1 MASPGNAAEKIDLTD
16 DSAVAEPSM
25 DEILASIR
33 EIIAEDENFDDG
45 LTERE
50 RYSHPENPSNS
61 NEVVDADGE
70 KADLSTALNAE
81 PAEDVDETEAM
92 LAEMEAGLEQ
102 QISSAVNE
110 SNVSEKVA
118 AEVAAL
124 EAGSMRAEAL
134 IEQNGA
140 EKAVASDAPQPTSA
154 NLGGVADTKSSN
166 DLHARAEEVRK
177 ELGLST
183 AAAGGQS
190 LEQRLEHYRVRGKAS
205 AAAAAAEKAEQTEIL
220 KEAVQAAIV
229 TAPASAVAP
238 ASANDVA
245 EALLNKQSGALTG
258 QMEEFM
264 RPLIRQWLNDNLPG
278 VVERLVRSEIERVS
292 QGRRA
297 AGN

>member
-70 KADLSTALNAE
+70 KADLSTALNVEA
-81 PAEDVDETEAM
+81 AEDVDETEAM

-124 EAGSMRAEAL
+124 EAGSMRAEAP
-134 IEQNGA
+134 IEQKGA
-140 EKAVASDAPQPTSA
+140 EKAVASEVPQPTETPGA
-154 NLGGVADTKSSN
+154 VADTKPSS
-166 DLHARAEEVRK
+166 DLHVRAEEVRK

-183 AAAGGQS
+183 AAAGGLS

-245 EALLNKQSGALTG
+245 EALLDKQSGALTG

-297 AGN
+297 SGN